1 MKVYRGKASA
11 ARAYVE
17 ADRSRV
23 DDYYLAEGTGLARR
37 YTASPE
43 QGAVELGMLDGD
55 GYEAWVAGRDP
66 DTGAPRGRLRQDA
79 AGVRFVEITVNGPK
93 TWSLAAALS
102 PEVAA
107 AYDEAQDRAAEQI
120 IGWVAEHATTRV
132 GPRGRQVQVP
142 VEKLE
147 AVTVRH
153 YTSRAGDPHRH
164 LHLQVNARVFAA
176 GKWRGLHTVGFRD
189 SIEALN
195 GIGHAAVL
203 CDPEF
208 RGALAEAGFTLDP
221 ATGEVVQLEPFVG
234 AFSERAAQI
243 GRNIDSFEAQWR
255 AANPGQEPG
264 PAVRRSWDRRAWK
277 QARPDKVVPADG
289 AEMAAH
295 WVEQLR
301 ELGYHDP
308 TTQPGL
314 PIVVE
319 IPRVADLD
327 RDTVVAG
334 IVSRLGARR
343 SAWNTA
349 DIRGQAEKAIAA
361 AGLVADPR
369 VRGELAEDL
378 TSRAVRACVPLIERA
393 GVPEHVRSLTSPHVL
408 AVEADIVTRLANR
421 THTTLA
427 EPALDADCPAVDGL
441 DEVQQAAVAALAGQ
455 AGLVVVEGAAGAG
468 KTTTLAA
475 AQTLLTGQ
483 GRRMLVVTP
492 TRKAAQVAARE
503 VGAATSVAW
512 LVHQHGYHW
521 DPNGVWTR
529 QPADPAPA
537 AVLAPGDLLLVD
549 EAGMLDQ
556 DTARALLTV
565 ADEMGTR
572 VALVG
577 DRHQLPAVGRGGVLD
592 LAARWVTPQAHVEL
606 DIAHRF
612 TDPAYSA
619 ISLALRT
626 GTPTYQMPA
635 TPADQPGDETPSE
648 PVGERVGQVWEALVR
663 RGQIRIHPSEA
674 ERTHALTQLAANQ
687 LTGGGDATGDGG
699 GGTLVMADTREHA
712 AVLNGAIRD
721 HLRTL
726 PDPRGDA
733 SAGGDATS
741 LVTAAGERIGVGDR
755 VATRR
760 NDRTLGVANRDTWTI
775 TAIADDGTLTLQGAQ
790 GGSRAV
796 PAGYA
801 RAHVELAYATTVYGA
816 QGETT
821 AVGHLVIGEHTT
833 AASAYVGMTRGREA
847 NVAHLVA
854 EDLDQARAQWDEVFS
869 RDRADLGP
877 AHAAALAADDIDR
890 YGPQQTSRP
899 LEEIL
904 PELWQAWTTHADLEH
919 RHTTLAER
927 VKGLQQAVAIHAR
940 YQPPRDRLK
949 DAEDTTY
956 RHWKQAEQSRED
968 LDQALATD
976 TTQFDQ
982 QLREAWQAALPAA
995 LAAAETL
1002 EAGPGLFG
1010 QRHRATEHAWD
1021 DLTGFAHAWRPVHP
1035 DLAFDA
1041 FQIADQIRGLTGPRL
1056 TEALAAYTAHRVA
1069 AAHPDAD
1076 QIRQHEHDTNAAYHH
1091 AHRARTEYEDT
1102 MWTLFRE
1109 HGGYV
1114 YTSDPQTRLVAD
1126 TEVLVDLDHQ
1136 LAAATTHVQA
1146 LEREPAI
1153 RALPSSALDSERQRW
1168 ATDRH
1173 TTQVAKARQD
1183 REDRLHR
1190 PAPTHQSPSSGYHRP
1205 VDHGYGI
1212 GR

>member
-1 MKVYRGKASA
+1 MYRGKASA

-66 DTGAPRGRLRQDA
+66 DTGEPRGRLRSDA

-107 AYDEAQDRAAEQI
+107 AYDAAQDRAAEQI

-132 GPRGRQVQVP
+132 GPRGRQVQIG

-147 AVTVRH
+147 TVTVRH

-195 GIGHAAVL
+195 GIGHAAVQT
-203 CDPEF
+203 DPGF
-208 RGALAEAGFTLDP
+208 RGALTAAGFTLDP
-221 ATGEVVQLEPFVG
+221 ATGEVVELEPFVG

-255 AANPGQEPG
+255 SANPGQEPG

-301 ELGYHDP
+301 ELGYQAP
-308 TTQPGL
+308 ARQPAL
-314 PIVVE
+314 PLAVGT
-319 IPRVADLD
+319 PRVGDLD
-327 RDTVVAG
+327 RDAIAAAVVAG
-334 IVSRLGARR
+334 LGARR

-349 DIRGQAEKAIAA
+349 DIRGQAEKAISAS
-361 AGLVADPR
+361 GLVADPA
-369 VRGELAEDL
+369 VRIELAEDL
-378 TSRAVRACVPLIERA
+378 TARTIALCVPLLA
-393 GVPEHVRSLTSPHVL
+393 GPGVPQHVRSLTSPHVL
-408 AVEADIVTRLANR
+408 AVEADLVTRLTTR
-421 THTTLA
+421 SHTTP
-427 EPALDADCPAVDGL
+427 EPAALPAEAVEELDAVQRTAVG
-441 DEVQQAAVAALAGQ
+441 VLAGK
-455 AGLVVVEGAAGAG
+455 ASLVVLEGAAGAG
-468 KTTTLAA
+468 KTRCLAA

-503 VGAATSVAW
+503 VGAAASVAW
-512 LVHQHGYHW
+512 LVHQHGYHL
-521 DPNGVWTR
+521 DSNGVWTR

-592 LAARWVTPQAHVEL
+592 LAARWVTPESHVEL

-612 TDPAYSA
+612 TDPTSAA

-635 TPADQPGDETPSE
+635 TPADQPGVRPADE
-648 PVGERVGQVWEALVR
+648 PVGGQVGRVWEALVR
-663 RGQIRIHPSEA
+663 RGQIRIYPSEA
-674 ERTHALTQLAANQ
+674 ERTHALARLAANQ

-699 GGTLVMADTREHA
+699 GGTLVMADTREHTA
-712 AVLNGAIRD
+712 ALNGAIRD
-721 HLRTL
+721 HLRVH
-726 PDPRGDA
+726 PHPRGDA
-733 SAGGDATS
+733 SAGGNATS

-760 NDRTLGVANRDTWTI
+760 NDRDLGVANRDTWTI

-796 PAGYA
+796 PDGYA

-833 AASAYVGMTRGREA
+833 AASAYVGMTRGRED

-854 EDLDQARAQWDEVFS
+854 EDLDQARAQWEEVFG

-890 YGPQQTSRP
+890 YGPQQASRP

-904 PELWQAWTTHADLEH
+904 PELWQAWTTRADLEH

-927 VKGLQQAVAIHAR
+927 VEGLQEAVAIQGR
-940 YQPPRDRLK
+940 YQPTLDRLK
-949 DAEDTTY
+949 DAEDTAY
-956 RHWKQAEQSRED
+956 QRWKEAEQRRED
-968 LDQALATD
+968 LHQALATD

-982 QLREAWQAALPAA
+982 LLREAWQAALPAA

-1010 QRHRATEHAWD
+1010 QRHRATEQAWD

-1035 DLAFDA
+1035 DLSFDA
-1041 FQIADQIRGLTGPRL
+1041 FQIADQVRGLTGPRL
-1056 TEALAAYTAHRVA
+1056 TEALAAYTAQRVA
-1069 AAHPDAD
+1069 AAHPDAA
-1076 QIRQHEHDTNAAYHH
+1076 QIRQHERDTNAAYHH
-1091 AHRARTEYEDT
+1091 AHRARTDYEDT
-1102 MWTLFRE
+1102 MWTQLTG
-1109 HGGYV
+1109 HGRYV
-1114 YTSDPQTRLVAD
+1114 YTSDPHTRLVAD
-1126 TEVLVDLDHQ
+1126 TVVLVDLDHQ

-1153 RALPSSALDSERQRW
+1153 RALPSSALDSERERW
-1168 ATDRH
+1168 AADRH
-1173 TTQVAKARQD
+1173 ANQVAKARQD
-1183 REDRLHR
+1183 RDDRLNR
-1190 PAPTHQSPSSGYHRP
+1190 PAPTHPSPSSGYHRP